1 MRNMI
6 IFCLLLAGCGALE
19 EDCGC
24 DCHMNDDGTMNFRVA
39 VVGET
44 MMIKSEGQS
53 YIKEDINVSA
63 MNAPIAERQSTWRNM
78 KDGTRIES
86 DLQIES
92 LESCSLLYHWKR
104 KSFDKFLSLD
114 TGVVMLTDTAS

>member
-1 MRNMI
+1 MKNVI
-6 IFCLLLAGCGALE
+6 ILCLLLMGCGGPQDE
-19 EDCGC
+19 CGC

-39 VVGET
+39 VVGEA
-44 MMIKSEGQS
+44 MMIKADGQS

-63 MNAPIAERQSTWRNM
+63 MNVPVAERQSTWRNM
-78 KDGTRIES
+78 KDGTCIKA
-86 DLQIES
+86 DVQIES
-92 LESCSLLYHWKR
+92 LESCSLLYQWKL